1 MRIIRWQTQP
11 KIFQNLII
19 NLKSVGNC
27 LIGLRYQTQNSV
39 PLFAIVLLQLCMYL
53 CTFGFLNYAQIRR
66 YAKYVQRNF
75 YFFIN
80 NLRNHIGSICAVNS
94 GGILLIKYLFFS
106 FDWLIFDIT

>member
-1 MRIIRWQTQP
+1 VREV
-11 KIFQNLII
+11 
-19 NLKSVGNC
+19 SVSLHRQRPC
-27 LIGLRYQTQNSV
+27 QSETAKAISCHEMCVWSV

-53 CTFGFLNYAQIRR
+53 CTFGFLNYAQIRP

-94 GGILLIKYLFFS
+94 GGVLLIKYLFFS
-106 FDWLIFDIT
+106 FD